1 VLKPRHAVL
10 VAYIGGWMF
19 LPVFGIKIPRVPDLS
34 KITATSFGVLLGACI
49 FDIRTILK
57 FRPKWYD
64 LPMLLWC
71 IFPYYTSVKNGLGS
85 WDGYS
90 NIFFQ
95 VATWGLPY
103 FIGRCYFKDWE
114 SFRELGIAL
123 MIGGLIYIPFCLF
136 EVKMSPQLHKFVYGR
151 SPHAITQEKRW
162 GGYRPQVFMQSG
174 LAVGMW
180 MTAASL
186 VGTWMWVTGSLKRL
200 WGMPV
205 GALLCVLLPTTVL
218 CKSTG
223 ALMFLFAGLGT
234 LFWIRWFRNPIPLL
248 ILIAVPPVYMYER
261 ASLNWDGEWLKAQAF
276 KMFGEERGQSLATR
290 IDAENQLTQHAL
302 QDAPD
307 KWFGF
312 GKWDIDDPDV
322 VPWRINEI
330 YFRENK
336 ILASE
341 HVKYVKNKKGEL
353 VKKKWNEPG
362 PLYRVVKDRT
372 ITDGLWVITL
382 GQFGLASLIA
392 LTVTLL
398 LGALI
403 MLMRV
408 PMRFWDHPMVAP
420 AAALSILLVLDMS
433 DNLLNGML
441 NPVFILCLGGICGI
455 GPSVR
460 KIWKAQKA
468 QQAQMG
474 AGFPVGYAPAGMPAP
489 ATAPGGLARPAPQPV
504 GAGAPRHGQPSY
516 GPGMLAGFPVI
527 PGLQVGQPRK

>member
-1 VLKPRHAVL
+1 MNTTAQIALYAAIPLTLLCFAVLKPRHAVL

-19 LPVFGIKIPRVPDLS
+19 LPVFGIKIARVPDLS
-34 KITATSFGVLLGACI
+34 KVTATSFGCLLGACI

-123 MIGGLIYIPFCLF
+123 LIGGLVYVPFCLF
-136 EVKMSPQLHKFVYGR
+136 EVKMSPQLHKYIYGR

-186 VGTWMWVTGSLKRL
+186 VGVWMWVTGSLKRL

-234 LFWIRWFRNPIPLL
+234 LFWIRWFR
-248 ILIAVPPVYMYER
+248 V
-261 ASLNWDGEWLKAQAF
+261 S
-276 KMFGEERGQSLATR
+276 AT
-290 IDAENQLTQHAL
+290 
-302 QDAPD
+302 
-307 KWFGF
+307 
-312 GKWDIDDPDV
+312 
-322 VPWRINEI
+322 
-330 YFRENK
+330 
-336 ILASE
+336 
-341 HVKYVKNKKGEL
+341 
-353 VKKKWNEPG
+353 
-362 PLYRVVKDRT
+362 YRY
-372 ITDGLWVITL
+372 
-382 GQFGLASLIA
+382 
-392 LTVTLL
+392 
-398 LGALI
+398 
-403 MLMRV
+403 
-408 PMRFWDHPMVAP
+408 P
-420 AAALSILLVLDMS
+420 
-433 DNLLNGML
+433 
-441 NPVFILCLGGICGI
+441 
-455 GPSVR
+455 
-460 KIWKAQKA
+460 
-468 QQAQMG
+468 
-474 AGFPVGYAPAGMPAP
+474 
-489 ATAPGGLARPAPQPV
+489 
-504 GAGAPRHGQPSY
+504 
-516 GPGMLAGFPVI
+516 
-527 PGLQVGQPRK
+527 